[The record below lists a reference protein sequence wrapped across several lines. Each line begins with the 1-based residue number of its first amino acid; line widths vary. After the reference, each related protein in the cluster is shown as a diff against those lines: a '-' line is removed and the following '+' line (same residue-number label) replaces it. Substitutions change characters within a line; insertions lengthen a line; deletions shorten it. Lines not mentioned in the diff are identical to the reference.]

1 VSETWADETG
11 AFRNLLLDIALEQT
25 LEGLLERIVAR
36 LATRPDAALVRIWL
50 KYPGDVCQDCAL
62 REECPD
68 RTHCL
73 HLVAS
78 DGCSESNP
86 KERWRG
92 INGSFRR
99 FPLGIRKVGMIGAT
113 GEELVIKEVR
123 ENDQWIARPEWVE
136 KENVTGF
143 IGQPIHYK
151 GEVLG
156 VLAVFLRTE
165 VPDQTKFWIR
175 AVADHLAAAIA
186 HTRSLDEIRRLTE
199 KLVRENQTLKEEIQ
213 DTQQYD
219 DMVGQSDALRAIIRQ
234 IEVVAPTDASVLILG
249 ESGTGKELVA
259 RAIHSRGSRKDQ
271 PLVRVN
277 CASIPKEL
285 YESEFFGHVRGAFT
299 GAVKDRDGR
308 FAAANGGTMFLD
320 EVGEIPLELQSKLLR
335 VLQEGTYER
344 VGEEKTRK
352 VNVRIIAATNRD
364 LEKEAAAGRFRQ
376 DLFYR
381 LNVFPMTVPPLRKR
395 PADIA
400 PLAQH
405 FLTQAGRKFNRSG
418 LRVSSTA
425 LAQLNN
431 YDWPGNVRE
440 LQNIVEHA
448 VITSRSSLVRF
459 DSILASDQKS
469 EEPPTQNELD
479 SSDVH
484 TNSAMRNMEKE
495 NLLRAL
501 MQTNWKV
508 YGEGGAAE
516 LLEMRPTTL
525 MSRIKKFKL
534 KRPR

>member
-1 VSETWADETG
+1 MNETWADETG
-11 AFRNLLLDIALEQT
+11 AFRSLLLDIALEQT

-50 KYPGDVCQDCAL
+50 KYPGDICRDCAL

-78 DGCSESNP
+78 DGRSQANP
-86 KERWRG
+86 NVRWQD

-113 GEELVIKEVR
+113 GEELVLKRVR
-123 ENDQWIARPEWVE
+123 ENDQWIARPEWVDKE
-136 KENVTGF
+136 KVTGF

-151 GEVLG
+151 GEGLG
-156 VLAVFLRTE
+156 VLAVFLRNE
-165 VPDQTKFWIR
+165 IQDETKFWIC

-186 HTRSLDEIRRLTE
+186 NARAFDEIQRLTE
-199 KLVRENQTLKEEIQ
+199 QLERENQTLKEEIQ
-213 DTQQYD
+213 ETHQYGE
-219 DMVGQSDALRAIIRQ
+219 MVGKSDQLRAIIQQ

-259 RAIHSRGSRKDQ
+259 RAIHSRGSRKNQ

-381 LNVFPMTVPPLRKR
+381 LNVFPMVVPPLRKR
-395 PADIA
+395 PVDIA

-405 FLTQAGRKFNRSG
+405 FLVQAGRKFNRPG
-418 LRVSSTA
+418 LRVSSAA
-425 LAQLNN
+425 LAQLND

-440 LQNIVEHA
+440 LQNIVERA

-459 DSILASDQKS
+459 DSILAGDQKS
-469 EEPPTQNELD
+469 EESAIQKDFE

-484 TNSAMRNMEKE
+484 TSSTMRNREKE
-495 NLLRAL
+495 NILRAL
-501 MQTNWKV
+501 LQTNWKV
-508 YGEGGAAE
+508 YGDGGAAE

-534 KRPR
+534 KRLR